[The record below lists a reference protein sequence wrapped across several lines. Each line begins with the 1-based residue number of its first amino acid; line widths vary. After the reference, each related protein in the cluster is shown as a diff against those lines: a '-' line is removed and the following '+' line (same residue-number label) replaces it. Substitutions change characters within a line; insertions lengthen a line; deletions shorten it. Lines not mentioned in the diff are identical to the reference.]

1 MFDFG
6 CCGSPLPRKETPN
19 TQPQTVFE
27 VFGYYVPYCT
37 TLVQMEKGE
46 KNKQAKSVRSYIFRD
61 CTPMSYNENK
71 NKPGTV
77 RVWTINTVLPAQT
90 CEKNTPEK
98 KKQEGRRF
106 LFNRTRGSPWQ
117 MSYWYSVSPISGVV
131 SMPSGLIATVFTPS
145 S

>member
-90 CEKNTPEK
+90 CEKNTPGK
-98 KKQEGRRF
+98 KKKNKKVVVFSSIEHAVPHGKCHIGTAFR
-106 LFNRTRGSPWQ
+106 LFRAWFRC
-117 MSYWYSVSPISGVV
+117 
-131 SMPSGLIATVFTPS
+131 LAA
-145 S
+145 